1 MPDPL
6 LALGVLASL
15 ATPAQAG
22 GQSAAPPEAL
32 DLSYELAP
40 GDGKLILK
48 IYAKN
53 TGSTE
58 LVVDD
63 NPYVRAATLVD
74 ADRAVVLSP
83 GIDEEMFSRSG
94 PMRRW
99 VTVKPGERLLV
110 GTTELTAPQ
119 GEPTDHGRVLLT
131 VEAVTTGGR
140 AARTADVPLRAPGT

>member
-15 ATPAQAG
+15 ASPAHAG
-22 GQSAAPPEAL
+22 GDAPSPDAL
-32 DLSYELAP
+32 DLSYELTRAS
-40 GDGKLILK
+40 GKLVVK

-53 TGSTE
+53 TGAAP

-63 NPYVRAATLVD
+63 NPYVRAATLMVD
-74 ADRAVVLSP
+74 AEHAVGLSP
-83 GIDEEMFSRSG
+83 EIDEEMFSRSG

-99 VTVKPGERLLV
+99 ITLKPGERLLV
-110 GTTELTAPQ
+110 GTSDLLVPEGQPVDQ
-119 GEPTDHGRVLLT
+119 GRVLLT

-140 AARTADVPLRAPGT
+140 TARSGEVQLQSPGT